1 MARKKKPASLKTGKD
16 ENKAWIQE
24 RMEQEQKLKGDN
36 TLLYK
41 IPEHLDDLAK
51 EYYVFLVK
59 ELEESDILCNLDK
72 PTLEQTS
79 DCLSKIRKADEEINA
94 DGLMIESADRY
105 GVVSKKE
112 HPAVRTKHTYLQR
125 YMTLANALGLDPSSR
140 AALAAKKVEAK
151 TNNDD
156 KLLKILRGD

>member
-16 ENKAWIQE
+16 ENKAWINE
-24 RMEQEQKLKGDN
+24 RLKEEEKLKGDN
-36 TLLYK
+36 TLLYE
-41 IPEHLDDLAK
+41 IPEHLDNLAK

-72 PTLEQTS
+72 PTLEQTA
-79 DCLSKIRKADEEINA
+79 DCLSKIRQADDEINA
-94 DGLMIESADRY
+94 DGLLIETADRY
-105 GVVSKKE
+105 GVVTKKE

-140 AALAAKKVEAK
+140 ASLAAKKVEAK
-151 TNNDD
+151 SNNEDE
-156 KLLKILRGD
+156 LLKILRGE